1 MLRLTFLGA
10 TGTVTGSK
18 YLITTKTARTLVDC
32 GLFQGLKQLRLRN
45 WSPPPFKPQAL
56 GAVVL
61 THAHLDHSGYLPVL
75 ARLGFRGRVYCSDAT
90 RDLCRI
96 LLLDSAHLLEEEA
109 AYANKRGYS
118 KHAPA
123 LPLYTVDD
131 AKRAL
136 LLLHPVAMNREQKLA
151 DGMAF
156 TLIPNGHILGS
167 AAVVFRCDGHQLAF
181 SGDLG
186 RPQDAVMKAPEAIHE
201 ADALVIES
209 TYGDRLHEAV
219 DPQTVLGEAIR
230 RTAARGGTVI
240 IPSFAVGRAQTVLY
254 YLSLLKAKGAIP
266 DLPIYLNS
274 PMAADATE
282 IYRAHPGEHRLSASD
297 YEALR
302 SVAKVVNSVE
312 ESRSLDASPWPKV
325 IVSASG
331 MATGGRVLHH
341 LKSYAPDARNT
352 VLFVGFQAMGTR
364 GAAMLAGAPAI
375 KIFGEYI
382 PVRAEIVNLTSLSS
396 HADYQEILD
405 WLGRFT
411 RPPQM
416 TYVTHGEPVAAD
428 AMRLHIEETL
438 HWRCRVPEHLE
449 TVRW

>member
-1 MLRLTFLGA
+1 MRLTFMGA

-18 YLITTKTARTLVDC
+18 YLITTKSARTLVDC

-45 WSPPPFKPQAL
+45 WNPPPFKPQMLA
-56 GAVVL
+56 AVVL
-61 THAHLDHSGYLPVL
+61 THAHIDHSGYLPVL
-75 ARLGFRGRVYCSDAT
+75 ARMGFRGRVYCSSAT

-96 LLLDSAHLLEEEA
+96 LLPDSAHLLEEEA
-109 AYANKRGYS
+109 AFANRHGFS

-123 LPLYTVDD
+123 LPLYTIAD

-136 LLLHPVAMNREQKLA
+136 RLLHPVDMNREQKLA
-151 DGMAF
+151 DGMAI
-156 TLIPNGHILGS
+156 TLVPNGHILGS
-167 AAVVFRCDGHQLAF
+167 AAVVIRCDGRQLVF

-186 RPQDAVMKAPEAIHE
+186 RPHDAVMKAPEAIHE

-219 DPQTVLGEAIR
+219 DAQAVLGEAIR

-254 YLSLLKAKGAIP
+254 YLSRLKAAGAIP
-266 DLPIYLNS
+266 DLPVYLNS
-274 PMAADATE
+274 PMAADATD
-282 IYRAHPGEHRLSASD
+282 IYRAHAGEHRLSVAE

-302 SVAKVVNSVE
+302 GVAKVVNSVE

-341 LKSYAPDARNT
+341 LKTYAPDARNT
-352 VLFVGFQAMGTR
+352 VLFVGYQAMGTR
-364 GAAMLAGAPAI
+364 GAAMLAGAPAV
-375 KIFGEYI
+375 KMFGEYV
-382 PVRAEIVNLTSLSS
+382 PVKAEIVNLTTLSS
-396 HADYQEILD
+396 HADYQEMLG
-405 WLGRFT
+405 WLKGFA

-428 AMRLHIEETL
+428 AMRLHVEEAL
-438 HWRCRVPEHLE
+438 HWRCRVPEHME